1 MREDN
6 ENILEIQL
14 ITIGKTQ
21 SKWLRE
27 GIGLYLERLRRY
39 LPFSI
44 SELPDARRARTP
56 AEQKRE
62 EGRLLLAQ
70 VAPSD
75 RLVLLDER
83 GRGLTSE
90 AFAGMLQK
98 NMASGLKRL
107 VFAIGGP
114 YGFAQEVYDRADSML
129 SLSHMTFT
137 HEMAR
142 LFFIEQLYRGA
153 AILRGDPYH
162 HA

>member
-6 ENILEIQL
+6 EIILEIQL

-27 GIGLYLERLRRY
+27 GIELYIGRLKHY
-39 LPFSI
+39 LPFCLT
-44 SELPDARRARTP
+44 ELPDARRARTP
-56 AEQKRE
+56 EEQKRE
-62 EGRLLLAQ
+62 EGRMLLAQ
-70 VAPSD
+70 IAPAD

-83 GRGLTSE
+83 GHGLTSE
-90 AFAGMLQK
+90 AFARQLQK

-114 YGFAQEVYDRADSML
+114 YGFSQEVYDRAAAML
-129 SLSHMTFT
+129 SLSPMTFT

-162 HA
+162 HT

>member
-6 ENILEIQL
+6 EIILEIQL

-27 GIGLYLERLRRY
+27 GIDLYMERLRRY
-39 LPFSI
+39 LPFSLI
-44 SELPDARRARTP
+44 ELPDARRARTA

-62 EGRLLLAQ
+62 EGRLLLSQINAG
-70 VAPSD
+70 D
-75 RLVLLDER
+75 RLILLDER
-83 GRGLTSE
+83 GKGVTSE
-90 AFAGMLQK
+90 AFAEMLQK

-107 VFAIGGP
+107 IFAIGGP
-114 YGFAQEVYDRADSML
+114 YGFAQEVYDRSNAML
-129 SLSHMTFT
+129 SLSQMTFT